1 MSDILS
7 GMLPI
12 LAARFRLTATFVVV
26 ELLATVT
33 LLSEL
38 GLGGM
43 TVLRY
48 TRVFRNTD
56 GMIFNT
62 VKNTDAF
69 LSISVAAH
77 NKTERCKLIL
87 HRTLPPVD
95 ESYRHI
101 PYTAV

>member
-1 MSDILS
+1 MLS
-7 GMLPI
+7 GFKLRVTCVPY
-12 LAARFRLTATFVVV
+12 
-26 ELLATVT
+26 LLLITY

-62 VKNTDAF
+62 VKNTDDI
-69 LSISVAAH
+69 LSISVAPH
-77 NKTERCKLIL
+77 NNTERCKLI
-87 HRTLPPVD
+87 D
-95 ESYRHI
+95 
-101 PYTAV
+101 